1 MKLKSAV
8 EDSKCENAKRQLSIA
23 QSVFLNFAFSLKRQ
37 ISSFCWKLLALR
49 NTQHIWSSAQLILL
63 EVMFRK
69 KKKKQRQFKWMEFTR
84 CKKYTPVQWYLL
96 NGATRDRSMKQ
107 WKNMHTH
114 VFADNTLQEFSLSRC
129 GKSIRILKSVA
140 VPCCW
145 ESQQ

>member
-8 EDSKCENAKRQLSIA
+8 EDSKCENAKRQLSTA
-23 QSVFLNFAFSLKRQ
+23 QSVFFNSAFSLKRQ

-69 KKKKQRQFKWMEFTR
+69 KQRQLKWREFTIY
-84 CKKYTPVQWYLL
+84 KKYTPVQQYLL
-96 NGATRDRSMKQ
+96 NGATRDHSMKQ
-107 WKNMHTH
+107 WKNTH
-114 VFADNTLQEFSLSRC
+114 ARGFADNTLQEFNLSRR

-140 VPCCW
+140 GPCCW
-145 ESQQ
+145 EPQQ